1 MTVGTREQRSVD
13 KKRRLLDAAE
23 LVYFADGDLGLTVR
37 RLAAAASTTSQT
49 IYTYFGSRDSV
60 IDSMYARVLDDL
72 DALLDSLER
81 AAASAT
87 AAGGAQASP
96 VAEMMLVYRRHAL
109 AKPAQFWMLA
119 TGISPEG
126 TDRSEIA
133 SRRGQI
139 IELIRRF
146 QANPS
151 VGDFSSDSP
160 HLLLAAVN
168 GLIEAEIHEL
178 IDECEHPE
186 KIFSDFVAG
195 LVRH

>member
-23 LVYFADGDLGLTVR
+23 RVYFADGDLGLTVR

-60 IDSMYARVLDDL
+60 IDSMYFRVLDEL
-72 DALLDSLER
+72 DALLVSLER
-81 AAASAT
+81 AAVAASA
-87 AAGGAQASP
+87 AGSAQTSP
-96 VAEMMLVYRRHAL
+96 VTEMMMVYRRHAL

-126 TDRSEIA
+126 TDQVEIA
-133 SRRGQI
+133 ARRGRI
-139 IELIRRF
+139 VDLICRF
-146 QANPS
+146 QAKPP
-151 VGDFSSDSP
+151 VGEYSSDSP
-160 HLLLAAVN
+160 HLLLASVN

-178 IDECEHPE
+178 LDESEHPE

-195 LVRH
+195 LVKR